1 MDKKLTP
8 KQKIFIKEYLID
20 LNATQAAIRAGYSEK
35 TANRIATEN
44 LSKPV
49 IREALTQAMEKRENE
64 LEITAEMV
72 LNEFARIAFVDPRNF
87 FNPDGSAKAI
97 TELDEDTASALA
109 GFQIDDLFEGKGKDR
124 QLIGYVKKYKIADKI
139 RALEALAKHLGI
151 TSENIKVSGF
161 EEAIQ
166 GVYDRADR
174 AVEEYRRIKKME
186 ENRHGNN
193 V

>member
-8 KQKIFIKEYLID
+8 KQKMFIKEYLVD
-20 LNATQAAIRAGYSEK
+20 LNATQSAIRAGYSKK

-49 IREALTQAMEKRENE
+49 IQEAITQAMEKRENK
-64 LEITAEMV
+64 LEITADRV
-72 LNEFARIAFVDPRNF
+72 LKEFARLAFVDPRNF
-87 FNPDGSAKAI
+87 FNPDGSTKAI
-97 TELDEDTASALA
+97 TALDEDTARAVA
-109 GFQIDDLFEGKGKDR
+109 GFDVVDMFDGKGKD
-124 QLIGYVKKYKIADKI
+124 QQKIGYIKKYKIADKLS
-139 RALEALAKHLGI
+139 ALEALAKHLGI

-166 GVYDRADR
+166 GVYERADR
-174 AVEEYRRIKKME
+174 AVEEYRRIKKIE